1 MAGWDTDTNAG
12 DVGPVMGI
20 VLGPGAI
27 SEKWTK
33 PIENTFRS
41 DAKGAEE
48 WKIDELAR
56 RTAAAGTMMTAAKSA
71 GLVEIVSQ

>member
-41 DAKGAEE
+41 DAKGQRSGRSMS
-48 WKIDELAR
+48 WRGAR
-56 RTAAAGTMMTAAKSA
+56 PPR
-71 GLVEIVSQ
+71 ER